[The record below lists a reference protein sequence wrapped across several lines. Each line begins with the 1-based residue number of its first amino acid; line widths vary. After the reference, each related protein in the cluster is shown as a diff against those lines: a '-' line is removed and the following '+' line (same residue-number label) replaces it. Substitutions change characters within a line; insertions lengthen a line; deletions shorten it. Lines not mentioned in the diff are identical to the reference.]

1 MDEPRPE
8 SLRWTVHGE
17 RTVYDNPWIKLVLVD
32 VESPNGD
39 RFESHVAR
47 LGRVAIALIVDEA
60 ERVLTLYRYRFATD
74 EWGYELLGG
83 IVEPGED
90 PAVTAAREA
99 EEESGFRPI
108 GEPEHLISFQPF
120 PGMVDARTDVFLWR
134 RVEKVGE
141 PSDLEEAA
149 RIVWKPVHDMLD
161 LARSGQLVGAGTIVP
176 PLLYLASSLRP
187 GQHEAG

>member
-1 MDEPRPE
+1 MDEPR
-8 SLRWTVHGE
+8 SDGLDWTVHGE
-17 RTVYDNPWIKLVLVD
+17 RTVYDNRWIRLVLVD
-32 VESPNGD
+32 VEAPNGE

-47 LGRVAIALIVDEA
+47 LGRVAIALIVDEQ
-60 ERVLTLYRYRFATD
+60 ERVLTLWRYRFATD

-83 IVEPGED
+83 IVEPDED

-99 EEESGFRPI
+99 EEESGYRPI

-141 PSDLEEAA
+141 PTDTEEAA
-149 RIVWKPVHDMLD
+149 RIGWVPISEMVDH
-161 LARSGQLVGAGTIVP
+161 ARNGRLIGAGTIIP
-176 PLLYLASSLRP
+176 PILYLAMSRSREQET
-187 GQHEAG
+187 G